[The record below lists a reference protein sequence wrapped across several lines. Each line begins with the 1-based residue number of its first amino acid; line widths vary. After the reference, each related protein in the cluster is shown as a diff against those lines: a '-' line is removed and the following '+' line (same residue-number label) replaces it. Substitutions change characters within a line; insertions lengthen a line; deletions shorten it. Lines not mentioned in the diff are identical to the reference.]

1 MTKQE
6 IEQAIDDCISSLNAV
21 NCPFTDW
28 EEDFLGSVQEQY
40 VERGGLSERQCE
52 TLQKIWDKV

>member
-6 IEQAIDDCISSLNAV
+6 IEEALEDCETAISAR

-28 EEDFLGSVQEQY
+28 EEEFIGSVQEQFL
-40 VERGGLSERQCE
+40 ERGGLSDKQCE